1 MNVLVVGCGLTG
13 ARLANQLDERGYD
26 VSVVEE
32 DSARLSA
39 LKKDFSGLVVC
50 GDVMDID
57 VLRNAGCE
65 NVTKAIVVTK
75 KDNVNVMVAQIL
87 KSEFEVE
94 EVYVRVLDPSRESL
108 FRKFGLNTVCPTRFE
123 SDVIFD
129 LVTDESSEINSI
141 SVDGNSVQFLAVK
154 AEKRSYGLHPSDLVN
169 KRCQMPIAV
178 KKATGHILL
187 ANDSDAVIEEGD
199 KIVYAMLWDE

>member
-1 MNVLVVGCGLTG
+1 MNVLIVGCGLTG

-32 DSARLSA
+32 DSTKFSA
-39 LKKDFSGLVVC
+39 LKEDFSGLVVC

-57 VLRNAGCE
+57 VLKNAGCE

-87 KSEFEVE
+87 KTEFEVE

-108 FRKFGLNTVCPTRFE
+108 FRKFGLHTVCPTRFE
-123 SDVIFD
+123 SDILFD

-154 AEKRSYGLHPSDLVN
+154 ADKRSVGHHPSELVN
-169 KRCQMPIAV
+169 KRYQMPIAI
-178 KKATGHILL
+178 KKSTGHIML

>member
-1 MNVLVVGCGLTG
+1 MNVLIVGCGLSG

-32 DSARLSA
+32 DSTRLSA
-39 LKKDFSGLVVC
+39 LREGFSGLVVC

-57 VLRNAGCE
+57 VLKNAGCE

-87 KSEFEVE
+87 KTEFEVE
-94 EVYVRVLDPSRESL
+94 EVYVRILDPSRESL
-108 FRKFGLNTVCPTRFE
+108 FRNFGLHTVCPTRFE
-123 SDVIFD
+123 SDILFD
-129 LVTDESSEINSI
+129 LVTDESFEINSI
-141 SVDGNSVQFLAVK
+141 SVEGNSVQFLSVK
-154 AEKRSYGLHPSDLVN
+154 ADRRSLGRHPSELVN
-169 KRCQMPIAV
+169 KRYQMPIAI
-178 KKATGHILL
+178 KKSTGHIML

-199 KIVYAMLWDE
+199 KIVYAMLWDK